1 VISNSLIQSL
11 KEQLVRHE
19 AEHATLANQFKSGYP
34 RLAEL
39 EAQLARI
46 RGQLQQEIRR
56 VAESIEL
63 AYQFAVSK
71 ERDLRDKMEEQKAA
85 TLRLKDAS
93 VGYAILARE
102 VDTNRQLYDNVLQ
115 RMKEVGVAA
124 ELRDSNVS
132 VIDEAVPPLR
142 PSKPRK
148 LLSLLLSLVGGLMGG
163 VGLAFF
169 LEHLDNTLKTPEEV
183 ERYLNLPN
191 LGVVPDLLR
200 LPRRGNGPAREPVL
214 REAERV
220 TRPILLQGRNGNSKP
235 RTAGIELV
243 LSHHPLSMVTE
254 AYRTLRMMIVRSRA
268 EEPPKTILFT
278 SAVAGEGKTATT
290 VNTAIIFARLN
301 LRVLVIDADLRRSRC
316 HELLGM
322 EKGVGLTEFW
332 TSHREVRQVIKHTA
346 VENLFFL
353 SSGKT
358 PPNPA
363 ELLGSGKMQ
372 ETLQVLLQDYDCIFI
387 DSPPMLPVSDSAWL
401 STMVDGVV
409 LVVDGRATPR
419 KAVKQAQA
427 RLRYARAK
435 ILGVVLNR
443 VDMQRGEHGYY
454 GYYGSPYHYAD
465 TEGGIGDGRG
475 AA

>member
-1 VISNSLIQSL
+1 HAQVFIRRGVELRSRTDEEAQGFLEENLVELRERLEKSEAALNSYRRGQGVIFFHDKENIFVSRLADLKRNLTKAEAERIALEAQVALVRKKAYDSLPSVINNSLIQSL

-19 AEHATLANQFKSGYP
+19 AEHATLSSQFKSGYP

-46 RGQLQQEIRR
+46 HGQLQQEIHR

-163 VGLAFF
+163 VSLAFF

-200 LPRRGNGPAREPVL
+200 LPRRGNGLAREPVL

-278 SAVAGEGKTATT
+278 SAVAGEGKPATT
-290 VNTAIIFARLN
+290 VNPAIIFARLN

-322 EKGVGLTEFW
+322 ENGVGLTEFL

-363 ELLGSGKMQ
+363 ELL
-372 ETLQVLLQDYDCIFI
+372 
-387 DSPPMLPVSDSAWL
+387 
-401 STMVDGVV
+401 
-409 LVVDGRATPR
+409 
-419 KAVKQAQA
+419 
-427 RLRYARAK
+427 
-435 ILGVVLNR
+435 
-443 VDMQRGEHGYY
+443 
-454 GYYGSPYHYAD
+454 
-465 TEGGIGDGRG
+465 
-475 AA
+475 